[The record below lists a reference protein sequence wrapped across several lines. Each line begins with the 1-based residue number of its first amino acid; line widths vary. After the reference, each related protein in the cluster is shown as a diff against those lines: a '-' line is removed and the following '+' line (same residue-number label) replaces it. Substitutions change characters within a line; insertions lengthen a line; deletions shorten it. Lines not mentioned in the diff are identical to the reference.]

1 VAKRKKAGK
10 KASAKAAPVA
20 QQAASAKAAPV
31 KKIKVEALADGYYGE
46 KYRRTG
52 DVFEIDSPRHL
63 GKWMK
68 ETDPKRPEKITSS
81 GEALDRARQDTLA
94 DRAATRGLSAPI
106 DNPTGA
112 SEVI

>member
-1 VAKRKKAGK
+1 MAKKAKK
-10 KASAKAAPVA
+10 KAPAKAATR
-20 QQAASAKAAPV
+20 QAAPAAAKTAPV
-31 KKIKVEALADGYYGE
+31 KKIKVEATSDGYYGE

-52 DVFEIDSPRHL
+52 DVFEIDSPKHL

-81 GEALDRARQDTLA
+81 GEALDRERQNTLA
-94 DRAATRGLSAPI
+94 DRAATRGLAAPI

-112 SEVI
+112 KEVI